1 MMQNLRPIVTVIGG
15 QRLLESLTKLVIMNS
30 QDQRMDYES
39 VDFTYNFDTR
49 RDTKSFEKYNP
60 QGILKLSWTTKC
72 RKFVPACLLLVFDWC
87 GGGIDSPILE
97 SPDWKHKEATI
108 LKHVRKFK
116 EQCKGRLVKICIL
129 CYLGSTNE
137 DIILEEKVSQ
147 LKKYGEIDSKGLF
160 LVKHKLE
167 EGEMSAKIK
176 KYLWDGCISHYKDE
190 IDRLKKLKSRAHKE
204 LSGNYMELQVRYNF
218 KMGFYSELK
227 QDKDL
232 ALIFYKK
239 AYKELQ
245 DPTVNQVIL
254 LDEKRSVADL
264 IVHRIQCVLLNLPIL
279 LNKLVANQALTIS
292 EKQLL
297 LDRTKESIGLFK
309 SHIST
314 YRISKN
320 TSCVFE
326 YWKWLGEHFS
336 RFGTL
341 LESMP
346 EEVYEKDN
354 FWTHPG
360 FYFQAAGV
368 YYIMRMK
375 VTVEDT
381 EYLQSVV
388 NWQGFIA
395 NSSLRIKDPMFL
407 GKPKTLAPHHSE
419 ADIIEGMSLSDQMN
433 IIKILE
439 EAEIKHLP
447 IALEYLFR
455 ALKFYKTLVP
465 MNKICSEL
473 SYMLANLYKKKGD
486 LDTDYAYKSEIVS
499 KIDGWEMIQEGL
511 LDDLISCADSSSKV
525 QDLIQYTLKALE
537 IHHKNSGL
545 MFEKLNNA
553 LAGNLIQI
561 KAPGILK
568 AKAKF
573 EVKNITTYSP
583 AILNITF
590 TNTFLCPLSPLKI
603 SLFFSDPSFN
613 CENFLI
619 ISLDPALD
627 KKISY
632 TLVIKSPLLQELILL
647 KIIARYEPADM
658 SWVDFELNT
667 HAKVKVTAPTPQLCP
682 TFNHLPPAFIGEEH
696 IITINLHPYSELS
709 SIKIMI
715 YDEDKNPSS
724 QNSPCILRNFPS
736 NYCIFTYENM
746 VIEDGISIS
755 YMSSPQSIPLRIIF
769 YEEKNYSFKVKF
781 TYTVHKD
788 YDIIYNS
795 EEVYDLDINAQSPF
809 HVSMKWMSIIEPLKP
824 AVLNIQINND
834 FPLALYLSKMA
845 LVTESEWEYEGEKK
859 FHSLKLAEGN
869 WLSEYFVIRV
879 LNIENACNINGFL
892 LVTWSRDENGQD
904 SLIDSN
910 GSVRNICKIPITG
923 FSSVIFPL
931 DIEVIVG
938 SEFFIGQ
945 VFEMVVVIR
954 NKTKLDLEARIVVEE
969 AVWFLVGG
977 AENAKFE
984 VKGVGEK
991 VFKFCLVGVEAG
1003 MKDLPKVN
1011 VNLAEVTRSWQ
1022 GKVMILP

>member
-15 QRLLESLTKLVIMNS
+15 QRLLESITKLVICNS

-49 RDTKSFEKYNP
+49 RDAKSFDKYNP

-72 RKFVPACLLLVFDWC
+72 RKFIPACIVLVFDWC
-87 GGGIDSPILE
+87 GGVDSPILE

-116 EQCKGRLVKICIL
+116 EQCKGRLVKICVL

-137 DIILEEKVSQ
+137 EIILEEKLSQ
-147 LKKYGEIDSKGLF
+147 LKKNGEIDSKGVF

-167 EGEMSAKIK
+167 EGEMPGKIK

-204 LSGNYMELQVRYNF
+204 LSGNFMEIQIRYNF

-232 ALIFYKK
+232 ALNFYKK

-245 DPTVNQVIL
+245 DPTVNQIIL

-264 IVHRIQCVLLNLPIL
+264 IVHRIQCVLLNLPNL
-279 LNKLVANQALTIS
+279 LSKLVANQALNS
-292 EKQLL
+292 NEKQLL

-309 SHIST
+309 SHILT
-314 YRISKN
+314 YKVSKN
-320 TSCVFE
+320 ITCAFE

-381 EYLQSVV
+381 EFLQSVV

-395 NSSLRIKDPMFL
+395 NSSLRIKDPVFL
-407 GKPKTLAPHHSE
+407 GKPKTLAQHPCE
-419 ADIIEGMSLSDQMN
+419 ADVVEGMSLSDQSN

-465 MNKICSEL
+465 MTKICSEL

-486 LDTDYAYKSEIVS
+486 YNTDYAYKSEIVS

-511 LDDLISCADSSSKV
+511 LDDLISCADNSQKV

-537 IHHKNSGL
+537 IHHKNSDL
-545 MFEKLNNA
+545 MFEKLNNT
-553 LAGNLIQI
+553 LTGNLIQI
-561 KAPGILK
+561 NTCGIIK

-583 AILNITF
+583 VVLNISF
-590 TNTFLCPLSPLKI
+590 TNTLLCSLSPIKV

-613 CENFLI
+613 CENFQT
-619 ISLDPALD
+619 ISLDPGLN

-632 TLVIKSPLLQELILL
+632 KFVIKSLSLQELVLL

-658 SWVDFELNT
+658 SWIDFEIKT
-667 HAKVKVTAPTPQLCP
+667 HTKVLVTAPTPQLSP
-682 TFNHLPPAFIGEEH
+682 TFNHLPFALIGEEH
-696 IITINLHPYSELS
+696 ILTINLHPYSELS
-709 SIKIMI
+709 SLKIMI
-715 YDEDKNPSS
+715 YEDDRNPSS
-724 QNSPCILRNFPS
+724 QKSSCILRNFPN
-736 NYCIFTYENM
+736 NYMIFNNENM
-746 VIEDGISIS
+746 ILEDGIFIS
-755 YMSSPQSIPLRIIF
+755 HITSPQTLPLKTIF
-769 YEEKNYSFKVKF
+769 YQEKNYSFKVKF
-781 TYTVHKD
+781 SYTVHKD
-788 YDIIYNS
+788 HDIIYNS
-795 EEVYDLDINAQSPF
+795 EEVYVLDVSAQLPF
-809 HVSMKWMSIIEPLKP
+809 QILMKWMSIIEPLKP
-824 AVLNIQINND
+824 IVLNIQITND
-834 FPLALYLSKMA
+834 FPLAFYLSKIA
-845 LVTESEWEYEGEKK
+845 LVAESDWKCEEEKK
-859 FHSLKLAEGN
+859 YYNLKVAEGN
-869 WLSEYFVIRV
+869 WISEYFVVKV
-879 LNIENACNINGFL
+879 LNIENACNIDGFL
-892 LVTWSRDENGQD
+892 LVTWSRDKNVQD
-904 SLIDSN
+904 SLIESN
-910 GSVRNICKIPITG
+910 GSVSNICKIPIVG
-923 FSSVIFPL
+923 FSSVVFPL

-945 VFEMVVVIR
+945 VFEMIVVIR
-954 NKTKLDLEARIVVEE
+954 NKTKLDLEARIVIEE
-969 AVWFLVGG
+969 TMWFLVGG
-977 AENAKFE
+977 GENAKFE

-1003 MKDLPKVN
+1003 IKDLPKVN